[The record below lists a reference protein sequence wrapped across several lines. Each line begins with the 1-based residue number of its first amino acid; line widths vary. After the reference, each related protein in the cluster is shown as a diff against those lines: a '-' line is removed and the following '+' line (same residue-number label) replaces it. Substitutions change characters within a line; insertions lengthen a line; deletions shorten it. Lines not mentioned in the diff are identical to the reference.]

1 MPKLTIDGI
10 AIEAPAGLNLIEAAA
25 SAGVSIP
32 AFCYHPG
39 LRVVGQCRIC
49 LVEVEGQRKLQPA
62 CATPVAEGMVVRTST
77 DRVKRI
83 RALVMEVLLINHPLD
98 CPICDQAGECDL
110 QDFCEAHAFPKSRF
124 EEAKRTYPGEER
136 RPLGPHVFQNQNRC
150 IHCSRCI
157 RFCADVTETG
167 ELTFAKRGHKMLVD
181 AFPGRELDNP
191 WSACTA
197 DLCPVGALTVR
208 DFRFKERS
216 WNMDGVPTICPHCGN
231 GCAIRLDHRS
241 GVVKRFLPRRN
252 PRINDFWLCD
262 YGRFAFEWMNG
273 ATIFEPTL
281 RGEEVTW
288 TGALKALAA
297 HESSLTVLAGPYNTL
312 EELHLLK
319 TRFPRLFVL
328 PARRD
333 AVRIKSKS
341 GWITAQSLA
350 PNAAGAALLGIPEYT
365 GEKLD
370 AVLLFHHPQVPLPS
384 LEFRKLFI
392 DTRFET
398 PLNARAEGILPGA
411 LFPEKEGTYLSEH
424 GWVQHAAAAYPPLGL
439 ARPAADYLIE
449 YAGLTGH
456 PTAFASP
463 EEAFKAL
470 PVARGRGYRDLPFQV
485 EP

>member
-10 AIEAPAGLNLIEAAA
+10 VLEAPAGTNLIEAAA
-25 SAGVSIP
+25 SAGVAIP

-62 CATPVAEGMVVRTST
+62 CATPVAEGMVVRTAT
-77 DRVKRI
+77 DRVKRV

-110 QDFCEAHAFPKSRF
+110 QDFCEAHSFPKSRY
-124 EEAKRTYPGEER
+124 EEPKRTYPGEER
-136 RPLGPHVFQNQNRC
+136 RALGPHVFQNQNRC

-157 RFCADVTETG
+157 RFCDEIAGTG
-167 ELTFAKRGHKMLVD
+167 ELTFAKRGYRMLVD

-216 WNMDGVPTICPHCGN
+216 WNMEGVPSVCPHCGN
-231 GCAIRLDHRS
+231 GCSIRLEHRS

-252 PRINDFWLCD
+252 PEVNNFWLCD
-262 YGRFAFEWMNG
+262 AGRFAFDWMNG
-273 ATIFEPTL
+273 ASVFEPTM
-281 RGEEVTW
+281 RGEEVGW
-288 TGALKALAA
+288 EEVLKAIETHAR
-297 HESSLTVLAGPYNTL
+297 SLTVLASPFNTL
-312 EELHLLK
+312 EEMGLLK
-319 TRFPRLFVL
+319 ALFPRTFIL

-333 AVRIKSKS
+333 AVKIKSKS
-341 GWITAQSLA
+341 GWITAKSLA
-350 PNAAGAALLGIPEYT
+350 PNAAGAKQLGIPEYK
-365 GEKLD
+365 GEKLES
-370 AVLLFHHPQVPLPS
+370 VLLFHHPLVDLPV
-384 LEFRKLFI
+384 LEFSKLFL
-392 DTRFET
+392 DTRFAT

-424 GWVQHAAAAYPPLGL
+424 GWIQHAAAAFPPFGL
-439 ARPAADYLIE
+439 ARSAHDYLVQF
-449 YAGLTGH
+449 ARLNDRSPGH
-456 PTAFASP
+456 ESP
-463 EEAFKAL
+463 EAAFRLL
-470 PVARGRGYRDLPFQV
+470 PFAKGRGYGDLPFKV